1 MCQFLGDQGPT
12 KQEEGLF
19 KISDLK
25 SAKDVELAIDQ
36 AGDNVA
42 ADADSEDEQEPKAK
56 FVKFSKDKEEEVL
69 EEDLQYS
76 KKEVHISDEF
86 NNKFFLL
93 LLTL

>member
-1 MCQFLGDQGPT
+1 M
-12 KQEEGLF
+12 
-19 KISDLK
+19 K

>member
-1 MCQFLGDQGPT
+1 M
-12 KQEEGLF
+12 
-19 KISDLK
+19 K

-76 KKEVHISDEF
+76 KKEVNMLF
-86 NNKFFLL
+86 VML
-93 LLTL
+93 

>member
-1 MCQFLGDQGPT
+1 MLKISNHFSHFLGDQGPT

-76 KKEVHISDEF
+76 KKEVNMLF
-86 NNKFFLL
+86 VML
-93 LLTL
+93 